1 MVSCIG
7 DNLKIKNENL
17 FIKRNLKKY
26 VSNSLFGA
34 YGLLR
39 NKKYNLKFYLKSFI
53 TLFLFYFL
61 KKIYIPQV
69 EFLITTNCT
78 LNCEEC
84 SNYIPYIN
92 QKNKFQ
98 LDYTDY
104 KKHINNLLKNV
115 YELNSL
121 IIVGGEPL
129 LHPQLFDILEYSITI
144 KKIKKIYLYTNCTV
158 IFSDKIL
165 NLLSKNKKKFHIYL
179 SNYSKNPNINHLLKI
194 YEIKNQLENNKISYT
209 FDEKL
214 IWVKQEK
221 IENRNRNEDENKEIC
236 SGCGVPSV
244 SAINGKLHYCPK
256 ATAAE
261 LLNLVEYNKSD
272 YIDLNFEVNK
282 DQIIDFYSNDNFTIC
297 KYCSGSNVL
306 QTLVKPAKQIK
317 DE

>member
-1 MVSCIG
+1 MQA
-7 DNLKIKNENL
+7 LKIPNIDL

-26 VSNSLFGA
+26 VENHLFGV
-34 YGLLR
+34 YSLLSA
-39 NKKYNLKFYLKSFI
+39 KKYDIRFYFKSFEV
-53 TLFLFYFL
+53 LFLFYFF

-69 EFLITTNCT
+69 EFLITTKCT
-78 LNCEEC
+78 LKCEQC
-84 SNYIPYIN
+84 SNYIPYISK
-92 QKNKFQ
+92 KNNFEI
-98 LDYTDY
+98 DINNF
-104 KKHINNLLKNV
+104 KKHIDNLIKNV
-115 YELNSL
+115 FKLNSL
-121 IIVGGEPL
+121 ILVGGEPL
-129 LHPQLFDILEYSITI
+129 LHPKFLEILEYSVS
-144 KKIKKIYLYTNCTV
+144 KNKIEKIYIFTNCT
-158 IFSDKIL
+158 ILFSEEQ
-165 NLLSKNKKKFHIYL
+165 LSFISANKKKIHIYL
-179 SNYSKNPNINHLLKI
+179 SNYSRNKSLNNILKVD
-194 YEIKNQLENNKISYT
+194 EIRQQLDKSCISYT
-209 FDEKL
+209 FNEKL

-261 LLNLVEYNKSD
+261 LLNFVEYNKSD